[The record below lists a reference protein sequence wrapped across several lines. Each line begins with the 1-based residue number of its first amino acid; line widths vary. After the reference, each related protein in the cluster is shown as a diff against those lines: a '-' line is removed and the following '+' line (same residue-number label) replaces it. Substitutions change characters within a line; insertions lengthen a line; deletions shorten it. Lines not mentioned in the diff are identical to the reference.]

1 MIYYTY
7 AKTDQFLKKKNL
19 YLKCNM
25 RLCFCIKY
33 TLLLLLHNIYV
44 VLTVNG
50 FGCTL
55 HERNSTHDTVPVP
68 ASERNTQLD
77 YRKLH
82 ICELYSIWLYK
93 DFLIS

>member
-1 MIYYTY
+1 
-7 AKTDQFLKKKNL
+7 
-19 YLKCNM
+19 M

-55 HERNSTHDTVPVP
+55 HERNLTHDTVPVP
-68 ASERNTQLD
+68 ASERNTQIIESCTFVNSTLFGCI
-77 YRKLH
+77 K
-82 ICELYSIWLYK
+82 
-93 DFLIS
+93 IS